1 MVFNNDCQYYSTL
14 QNLVDMLSF
23 SDLIKNSIHNN
34 KKQRVNYQIQP
45 NMWFFYSKVHK
56 FQKISIPVP
65 QLQPFSHNT
74 HVD

>member
-34 KKQRVNYQIQP
+34 KKQHVNYQITKHVVFFTARRINSRKYPYQSP
-45 NMWFFYSKVHK
+45 NYNHFPTIHM
-56 FQKISIPVP
+56 
-65 QLQPFSHNT
+65 
-74 HVD
+74 